1 MGGGS
6 VAPSSKFVIDWFMT
20 MESLVGAIFVYI
32 TIMAVFK
39 FSPKRTLSRLTA
51 FDLII
56 PLTLGP
62 IMAMTILDPDVTYIQ
77 GLLAFAFLI
86 VLHTIVSR
94 LMTNSEGFLKA
105 VRSEPVLLFHN
116 GQALKKTMRR
126 EMITDEDIQEAL
138 HTTGLDTL
146 DHVKQIILESDG
158 GISIIRK
165 HPSSS
170 SGSKSSTQSES
181 GAPGV
186 SSRKF

>member
-1 MGGGS
+1 MTNL
-6 VAPSSKFVIDWFMT
+6 PLSSKFVIDWFLT
-20 MESLVGAIFVYI
+20 MESLVGAIFVYV
-32 TIMAVFK
+32 TIIAVFK

-62 IMAMTILDPDVTYIQ
+62 IMAMTILDPDVTYVQ
-77 GLLAFAFLI
+77 GLISFAFLI

-94 LMTNSEGFLKA
+94 WMYRSEKFLKT

-116 GQALKKTMRR
+116 GEKLKKAMHR
-126 EMITDEDIQEAL
+126 EIITDDDITEAL
-138 HTTGLDTL
+138 HVVGLDSL
-146 DHVKQIILESDG
+146 EKVKEIILESDG

-165 HPSSS
+165 SSASQGS
-170 SGSKSSTQSES
+170 SDQSSTQTQS
-181 GAPGV
+181 GAPGA

>member
-1 MGGGS
+1 MTNLP
-6 VAPSSKFVIDWFMT
+6 PSSKFVIDWFLT
-20 MESLVGAIFVYI
+20 MESLVGAIFVYV
-32 TIMAVFK
+32 TIIAVFK

-77 GLLAFAFLI
+77 GLLSFAFLI

-94 LMTNSEGFLKA
+94 LMTRSEKFLKA

-116 GQALKKTMRR
+116 GQLLKKTMRR
-126 EMITDEDIQEAL
+126 EMVTDEDIQEAL
-138 HTTGLDTL
+138 HTSGLDSF

-158 GISIIRK
+158 GMSIIRK
-165 HPSSS
+165 QQSRSSA
-170 SGSKSSTQSES
+170 SKSSTQSQS

-186 SSRKF
+186 SARKF